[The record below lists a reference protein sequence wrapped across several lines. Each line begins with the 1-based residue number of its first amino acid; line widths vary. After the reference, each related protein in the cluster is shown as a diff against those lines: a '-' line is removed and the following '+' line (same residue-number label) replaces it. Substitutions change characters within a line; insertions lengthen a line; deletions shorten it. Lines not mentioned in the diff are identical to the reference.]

1 MKTCTLFDPLMK
13 DTQTCI
19 CTCRWT
25 NNNMKYRHHNFAS
38 ARTHIY
44 IYLVVGQHS
53 HAAVF
58 GYVEQLMRLYKLF

>member
-1 MKTCTLFDPLMK
+1 
-13 DTQTCI
+13 
-19 CTCRWT
+19 
-25 NNNMKYRHHNFAS
+25 MKYRHHNFAS